1 MIVSANLK
9 KSVDEYL
16 DSIYV
21 ISHSHS
27 SVRVYGL
34 AIQHFMEFC
43 EHKFNLPLDEMI
55 VQMKEGSV
63 DPYHAIKDLV
73 IFLDKNGSKPASIK
87 SWMPGIKGFLR
98 HHGIKIY
105 TEDFKSIVKLPKKIH
120 YREEPLTKEILV
132 HVLNN
137 VNPRM
142 RVMILVA
149 VSSGMRL
156 GEILQITVSDIDF
169 QSTPTKIK
177 IRAET
182 TKTRESRETFL
193 TQEATNVLK
202 DYLKKNFGWIDGI
215 SNIELGEKIIFGKT
229 KNHNDKKPKE
239 WMKPTPHRSAVSSVG
254 ASLQKQLRDV
264 PELSKLNENGVH
276 SIHFHAFRKFFR
288 TTVGNTVGRDYAE
301 ALMGHHFYLD
311 TYYNLHEK
319 ERINL
324 YLKTEPYLTISDFIK
339 IEKKL
344 LSIESNQQQIVENY
358 NKFIVLLEKNNL
370 EVPQIL
376 LDLKSNEQ
384 LSHKT

>member
-1 MIVSANLK
+1 MIVSANFK

-34 AIQHFMEFC
+34 AIQHLMEFC
-43 EHKFNLPLDEMI
+43 EHKFDLSLENMI
-55 VQMKEGSV
+55 IKMKEGSV
-63 DPYHAIKDLV
+63 DPYHVIKDFV
-73 IFLDKNGSKPASIK
+73 IFLDKKGSKPASIK

-105 TEDFKSIVKLPKKIH
+105 TEDFKMIVKLPKKIQ
-120 YREEPLTKEILV
+120 YREEALTKEIIV
-132 HVLNN
+132 RVLNN
-137 VNPRM
+137 VNSRM
-142 RVMILVA
+142 RTMILVA
-149 VSSGMRL
+149 ISSGMRL
-156 GEILQITVSDIDF
+156 GEILQITISDVDF
-169 QSTPTKIK
+169 HSTPTRVK

-182 TKTRESRETFL
+182 TKTRETRETFL
-193 TQEATNVLK
+193 TQESTNALK
-202 DYLKKNFGWIDGI
+202 DYLKKNFDWIDGI
-215 SNIELGEKIIFGKT
+215 SNIELGEKVIFGKT

-239 WMKPTPHRSAVSSVG
+239 WMKPTSHRSAVSSVG

-264 PELSKLNENGVH
+264 PELSKMNGNGVH

-288 TTVGNTVGRDYAE
+288 TIVGNAVGRDYAE

-311 TYYNLHEK
+311 TYYNLHDE
-319 ERINL
+319 ERKSL
-324 YLKTEPYLTISDFIK
+324 YLKAEPHLTISDFTK

-344 LSIESNQQQIVENY
+344 LSIESNQQQIVEEY

-370 EVPQIL
+370 KVPQIL
-376 LDLKSNEQ
+376 LDLKSSKQ
-384 LSHKT
+384 